1 MSISIRKVIGVSFIV
16 ALFAVASLGFSMTA
30 KAQTNT
36 AQFEQIQTLLKLLA
50 QLQAQLA
57 QMQGGGVGS
66 GLNCIQLSR
75 ALYVGLSDNETGGDV
90 TKLQRFLGVNPTG
103 FFGPVTEQKLK
114 EWQALKGIV
123 SSGDADT
130 TGYGLVGQKTRAL
143 MAVGC
148 GDVGTTSAV
157 LGLPTH
163 AVPSQPVANAGSDR
177 IIYAPTNSV
186 APIDQSIENS
196 EYTTVIYSWA
206 LRERDEGTSVPI
218 IVNAKTLTPTF
229 NSLTVGEYIFR
240 LTVTDNLGRKDTDD
254 MKVIVKPITSNPEGS
269 ESNRPVANAGS
280 DRIIYAP
287 TNSVAPIDQSI
298 ENSEYTTVIYS
309 WALRER
315 DEGTSVPII
324 VNAKTLTPT
333 FNSLTVGEYIF
344 RLTVTDNLGRKDTDD
359 MKVIVKPITSNP
371 G

>member
-1 MSISIRKVIGVSFIV
+1 MNVSIRKVIGVSFIV

-90 TKLQRFLGVNPTG
+90 TKLQRFLGVNTTG

-114 EWQALKGIV
+114 EWQARKGIV

-148 GDVGTTSAV
+148 GDVGIITSNPE
-157 LGLPTH
+157 G
-163 AVPSQPVANAGSDR
+163 SESNRPVANAGSDR

-186 APIDQSIENS
+186 APRDQSVENS

-287 TNSVAPIDQSI
+287 TNSVAPRDQSV